1 MPRILTDADIADFRG
16 RLCNAA
22 AQLFSEVGQDGFNM
36 RELAKRVGVSAMTPY
51 RYFQDK
57 DAILAE
63 VRAQAFAR
71 FADWLEEALAAPD
84 ADMAALANAYA
95 QFAIRE
101 QIQYRLMFDLTQKQ
115 PTSPSFADQEQR
127 ARATIVGHVR
137 RLAER
142 GHLSGDPEL
151 SGLILWSTLHG
162 VAALYLAGKLSSEDF
177 HRTLLGAACLS
188 ADAGACAPI
197 RALTADEAKLG
208 AVEPW
213 WSMPSSFQPV
223 AAVGE

>member
-22 AQLFSEVGQDGFNM
+22 AQLFSELGQDGFNM

-63 VRAQAFAR
+63 VRARAFAH
-71 FADWLEEALAAPD
+71 FADWLEESLAVPD
-84 ADMAALANAYA
+84 ADMATLANAYA

-115 PTSPSFADQEQR
+115 TASPSVTDQEQR
-127 ARATIVGHVR
+127 ARAAIIGHVR
-137 RLAER
+137 RLAEH

-151 SGLILWSTLHG
+151 SGLMLWSTLHG

-177 HRTLLGAACLS
+177 HRTLSGAACLS
-188 ADAGACAPI
+188 GDA
-197 RALTADEAKLG
+197 RASVAIKDLTG
-208 AVEPW
+208 EPW
-213 WSMPSSFQPV
+213 WSTPSSFQPV
-223 AAVGE
+223 AAAGE